1 MHTKLIVRNLSK
13 SFGKARVLRFVD
25 LEVSNGEIVGLIGPN
40 GAGKTTLL
48 NAICGTIPI
57 DAGTRLFGEFDLAG
71 LSHHRIAQLGIGRL
85 FQDVRL
91 FPRATVLENVLI
103 GFRGQRGERL
113 RDALF
118 AYSRV
123 AVNEEQNVAATHKIF
138 ETLGIKLP
146 LDNLAATLSYGEQ
159 KLLALARL
167 LALDAKLL
175 LVDEVAA
182 GLSVPMRHK
191 IAKLLRQLGE
201 GNRGIIL
208 SEHDLTFVSETCTR
222 VCVLSEG
229 HILTTESPKEILKSG
244 AIRQL
249 LYGV

>member
-1 MHTKLIVRNLSK
+1 MQTKLIIRNLSK
-13 SFGKARVLRFVD
+13 SFGEARVIRSAD

-48 NAICGTIPI
+48 NAICGTILI
-57 DAGTRLFGEFDLAG
+57 DGGTRLFGEVDLAR
-71 LSHHRIAQLGIGRL
+71 LSPHRIAQLGIGRL

-91 FPRATVLENVLI
+91 FPRATVLDNVLI
-103 GFRGQRGERL
+103 GFRAQLGEHL
-113 RDALF
+113 WGALF

-123 AVNEEQNVAATHKIF
+123 ASNEERNVQAALQIF

-146 LDNLAATLSYGEQ
+146 PDAPAVTLSYGEQ
-159 KLLALARL
+159 KLVALARL

-182 GLSVPMRHK
+182 GLSASMRHN
-191 IAKLLRQLGE
+191 IAKLLRQLSE

-222 VCVLSEG
+222 VCILSEG
-229 HILTTESPKEILKSG
+229 RILTTDSPKEILKSG
-244 AIRQL
+244 AIRRL